1 MGVPKVVG
9 ADIELSN
16 FILGMAG
23 PEGTGRLASRRLLSV
38 IRGVSSGVVS
48 TPDGIDWG
56 RKYLSSN
63 GACAYIDSDHLEVA
77 TSETRSA
84 FDHVAY
90 WRAML
95 ATVRDAMG
103 AVNAD
108 LPPGCQLQ
116 VLANNSDG
124 QGNSYGSH
132 VSVLL
137 SRDAWDTIFCRRA
150 HYMAY
155 LAAFQISSIVI
166 TGQGKV
172 GAERSKPNADFQ
184 LSQRADFVQTLV
196 SMDTMVFRGVV
207 NSRDEPL
214 CGLGRHAVDPPLA
227 RLHVIFFDNTLCQ
240 VATVLRVGM
249 LQMVVAMLEAGVVN
263 PDLTLDDPLDALEDF
278 TRSPDL
284 TARARLVNGAQW
296 SAVDL
301 QWGFLEEAR
310 RFAGRGGFEGVVPD
324 ADRLLAL
331 WEDTLVKLEARD
343 FDALS
348 RRLDWVL
355 KRRLLQGVLERRPD
369 LTWQSPAIR
378 HLDQLYAS
386 VDERDGL
393 FWPLE
398 ASGQVDCVVDAAAIE
413 RARHEPPPDTR
424 AWTRAHLLRLAG
436 NSRVELVDWDRV
448 RVSLP
453 TSRPPYYRA
462 RTVHLPVPFG
472 HTRLENERH
481 FTPAPP
487 LAAVLDELGAAD
499 EPQLTAAPVVVVSP
513 NYWSIQ

>member
-38 IRGVSSGVVS
+38 IRGMSSGVVS
-48 TPDGIDWG
+48 TPDSIDWG

-63 GACAYIDSDHLEVA
+63 GACVYIDSDHLEVA

-84 FDHVAY
+84 FDHVAH

-103 AVNAD
+103 EVNAD
-108 LPPGCQLQ
+108 LPPGCRVQ

-137 SRDAWDTIFCRRA
+137 SRDAWDTIFHRRA

-172 GAERSKPNADFQ
+172 GAERDKPDVDFQ

-196 SMDTMVFRGVV
+196 SLDTMVFRGVV

-214 CGLGRHAVDPPLA
+214 SGLGRHAVDPPLA

-240 VATVLRVGM
+240 VATVLRVGT
-249 LQMVVAMLEAGVVN
+249 LQMVA
-263 PDLTLDDPLDALEDF
+263 
-278 TRSPDL
+278 
-284 TARARLVNGAQW
+284 
-296 SAVDL
+296 SAS
-301 QWGFLEEAR
+301 
-310 RFAGRGGFEGVVPD
+310 RG
-324 ADRLLAL
+324 
-331 WEDTLVKLEARD
+331 
-343 FDALS
+343 
-348 RRLDWVL
+348 
-355 KRRLLQGVLERRPD
+355 
-369 LTWQSPAIR
+369 
-378 HLDQLYAS
+378 
-386 VDERDGL
+386 
-393 FWPLE
+393 
-398 ASGQVDCVVDAAAIE
+398 
-413 RARHEPPPDTR
+413 
-424 AWTRAHLLRLAG
+424 
-436 NSRVELVDWDRV
+436 
-448 RVSLP
+448 
-453 TSRPPYYRA
+453 
-462 RTVHLPVPFG
+462 
-472 HTRLENERH
+472 
-481 FTPAPP
+481 
-487 LAAVLDELGAAD
+487 
-499 EPQLTAAPVVVVSP
+499 
-513 NYWSIQ
+513 